1 MELGFIVGAPM
12 AVLAGFLGFMSTAF
26 SVGSKTL
33 SKKITKHEKD
43 YFNSRGKT
51 PVSKRVVF
59 KGN

>member
-33 SKKITKHEKD
+33 SKKITKHEKKN
-43 YFNSRGKT
+43 YFNSRDKT
-51 PVSKRVVF
+51 PVS
-59 KGN
+59 